1 MHLEQIKGATKQ
13 EVDKFRRDNFKFS
26 DDVNVPCWI
35 EYFLN
40 LAKEV
45 SKRSKD
51 GQTKVGAVL
60 TDYNNHIISTGYN
73 SFPRGLP
80 DDIFPNLR
88 DPDRIVEAKYRHI
101 KHAEKNCILNAT
113 ISPWSLKDG
122 AICYVTGM
130 PCYHCLTDLWGFN
143 VNKIFYSSAPNPDP
157 TSTVVTAEL
166 DNDSQIFIR
175 LTGIE
180 VYKVS

>member
-1 MHLEQIKGATKQ
+1 MHLEQIKGASKD
-13 EVDKFRRDNFKFS
+13 EIGRFRKDNFKFS
-26 DDVNVPCWI
+26 EDVTVPCWI

-80 DDIFPNLR
+80 DDIYPNMR

-101 KHAEKNCILNAT
+101 KHAEKSCILNAT
-113 ISPWSLKDG
+113 ISPWSLKEG

-143 VNKIFYSSAPNPDP
+143 VNKVYFSSNLDQNPN
-157 TSTVVTAEL
+157 STVTAAES
-166 DNDSQIFIR
+166 DMDSQIFIR
-175 LTGIE
+175 LTGME
-180 VYKVS
+180 VFRCV